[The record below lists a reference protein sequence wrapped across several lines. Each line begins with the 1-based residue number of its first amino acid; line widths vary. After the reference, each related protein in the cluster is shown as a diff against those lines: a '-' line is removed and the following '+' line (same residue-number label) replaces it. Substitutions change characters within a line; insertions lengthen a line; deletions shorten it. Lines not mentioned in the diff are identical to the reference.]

1 MDLREEKEIE
11 DIERVAYDNDLTD
24 EYILRDFHTLDFR
37 QVTID
42 EIKFYFSGNRLHWFS
57 SLIKEN
63 LLIDTSNNPISE
75 DKLKQYL
82 KEYGK
87 GFREGYFKYLEGY
100 FKYLDKTNEGIY
112 FDTKEIILFKKEN
125 KIYINKIYSKVYKPT
140 NLSCLPLESIS
151 MENNSKEIYKI
162 IEDDLFNFGV
172 IDGEIY
178 KAWIIISKYNS
189 MFIKKWD
196 NEKFIEEQIENNLI
210 TENLNI
216 DSRDTD
222 ENKTSQHNK
231 LIWQGTQTE
240 SVSISNNYK
249 DLDIVEAIEDHV
261 FEFTDN
267 LKKES
272 YNLLTGA
279 LYTFFVKDK
288 FPELTKKI
296 KFNSINKKRVGW
308 ALNCIFNELKPNDN
322 LSLDYLI
329 FAKNNINLFEETK
342 FDKKNYLKSNLY
354 KYFTQKP

>member
-125 KIYINKIYSKVYKPT
+125 KNYINKIYSKVYKPT

-240 SVSISNNYK
+240 SVSISNNLEHNPNLWNK
-249 DLDIVEAIEDHV
+249 DC
-261 FEFTDN
+261 FN
-267 LKKES
+267 LFK
-272 YNLLTGA
+272 
-279 LYTFFVKDK
+279 
-288 FPELTKKI
+288 
-296 KFNSINKKRVGW
+296 
-308 ALNCIFNELKPNDN
+308 
-322 LSLDYLI
+322 YLI
-329 FAKNNINLFEETK
+329 DNYYKGRKRQLTNIWFYLKEYNPQKYTLIATKNQYKVFIKELGVVITN
-342 FDKKNYLKSNLY
+342 FDKNSNRYDEKEY
-354 KYFTQKP
+354 KTMMGHRINFEGK